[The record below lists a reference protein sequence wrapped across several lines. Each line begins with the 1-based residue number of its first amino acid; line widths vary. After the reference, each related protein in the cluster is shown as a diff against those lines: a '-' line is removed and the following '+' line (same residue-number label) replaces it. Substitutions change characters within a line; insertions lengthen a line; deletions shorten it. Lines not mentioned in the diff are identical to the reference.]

1 MPAVDLR
8 LKEASG
14 RPPDHLENDQPQVKD
29 TDFATLL
36 DNIGGSIQG
45 RAVAEGP
52 TGKVRLISA
61 TTCPHT
67 LCSGPQLPAA
77 FTALH

>member
-1 MPAVDLR
+1 MPAADLR

-52 TGKVRLISA
+52 TGKVRMISA
-61 TTCPHT
+61 TDCPHS
-67 LCSGPQLPAA
+67 LCSDPKLLTAYA
-77 FTALH
+77 ALH